1 MNPRALTFDY
11 FGTLV
16 DVDRGGTLGIAEVL
30 RRLSIETG
38 DAMFDI
44 YLDWDINNVRLYRG
58 QAYARYRDVAQQAL
72 VAVLDARWPGARK
85 GHAMQTLTDVFLA
98 HLVEASPAHA
108 DAVPFLDWAASRYPL
123 MPITNM
129 DSDLWRRTQLT
140 RYFEHV
146 TTAEMAQAYKPS
158 QAIFTLALDRLALPA
173 RDVLHCSLASWADI
187 DGAKPLGMA
196 VAWINRGADTLGTW
210 QPRPDFEFDTLSPV
224 RDVLEHLSTIATGET
239 R

>member
-1 MNPRALTFDY
+1 MNPKALTFDY

-16 DVDRGGTLGIAEVL
+16 DVDRGGTAGMAEVL
-30 RRLSIETG
+30 RRLSVETG
-38 DAMFDI
+38 ESAFDV
-44 YLDWDINNVRLYRG
+44 YLDWDIRNVRLYRG

-72 VAVLDARWPGARK
+72 AACLDARWPGARK
-85 GHAMQTLTDVFLA
+85 GHAIDALTDTFLA

-108 DAVPFLDWAASRYPL
+108 DAEPFLDWAAARYPL

-129 DSDLWRRTQLT
+129 DSDLWRRTRLT
-140 RYFEHV
+140 HYFEHV

-158 QAIFTLALDRLALPA
+158 QAIFALALDRLALDA
-173 RDVLHCSLASWADI
+173 ADVLHCALASWADI

-224 RDVLEHLSTIATGET
+224 RDVLESLPFTATGEAI
-239 R
+239 

>member
-1 MNPRALTFDY
+1 MNPKALTFDY

-16 DVDRGGTLGIAEVL
+16 DVDLGGTAGMAEVL
-30 RRLSIETG
+30 RRLSVET
-38 DAMFDI
+38 DESAFDV
-44 YLDWDINNVRLYRG
+44 YLDWDIRNVRLYRG
-58 QAYARYRDVAQQAL
+58 RAYARYRDVAQHAL
-72 VAVLDARWPGARK
+72 AACLDSRWPGARK
-85 GHAMQTLTDVFLA
+85 GHAIMALTDVFLT

-108 DAVPFLDWAASRYPL
+108 DAEPFLDWAAARYSL

-158 QAIFTLALDRLALPA
+158 QAIFALALDRLALDA
-173 RDVLHCSLASWADI
+173 AEVLHCSLASWADI

-196 VAWINRGADTLGTW
+196 VAWINRSADTLGTW

-224 RDVLEHLSTIATGET
+224 RDVLEGLSLNAIGET
-239 R
+239 I

>member
-1 MNPRALTFDY
+1 MNPKALTFDY

-16 DVDRGGTLGIAEVL
+16 DVDRGGTIGMAEVL
-30 RRLSIETG
+30 RRVSVDT
-38 DAMFDI
+38 DDSAFDV
-44 YLDWDINNVRLYRG
+44 YLDWDIRNVRLYRG
-58 QAYARYRDVAQQAL
+58 QAYARYRDVAQHAL
-72 VAVLDARWPGARK
+72 AAVLDARWPGARK
-85 GHAMQTLTDVFLA
+85 GHVLDTLTDVLLT

-129 DSDLWRRTQLT
+129 DSDLWQRTQLT

-158 QAIFTLALDRLALPA
+158 HAIFSLALDRLGLPA
-173 RDVLHCSLASWADI
+173 QDVLHCSLASWADI
-187 DGAKPLGMA
+187 DGAKPLGMS
-196 VAWINRGADTLGTW
+196 VAWINRSADTLGTW

-224 RDVLEHLSTIATGET
+224 RDVLDSLSFTATGET

>member
-1 MNPRALTFDY
+1 MNPKALTFDY

-16 DVDRGGTLGIAEVL
+16 DVDRGGTLGMAEVL
-30 RRLSIETG
+30 RRLSVETD
-38 DAMFDI
+38 DAPFDI
-44 YLDWDINNVRLYRG
+44 YLDWDIRNVRLYRS

-72 VAVLDARWPGARK
+72 AAVLDARWPGARR
-85 GHAMQTLTDVFLA
+85 GHTMDALTDVFLT
-98 HLVEASPAHA
+98 HLVEASPAHE
-108 DAVPFLDWAASRYPL
+108 DAAPFLDWAASRYPL

-158 QAIFTLALDRLALPA
+158 QAIFSLALDRLALPA
-173 RDVLHCSLASWADI
+173 QDVLHCSLASWADI

-196 VAWINRGADTLGTW
+196 VAWINRGGDTLGTW

-224 RDVLEHLSTIATGET
+224 RDVLDSLSFTATGET
-239 R
+239 I